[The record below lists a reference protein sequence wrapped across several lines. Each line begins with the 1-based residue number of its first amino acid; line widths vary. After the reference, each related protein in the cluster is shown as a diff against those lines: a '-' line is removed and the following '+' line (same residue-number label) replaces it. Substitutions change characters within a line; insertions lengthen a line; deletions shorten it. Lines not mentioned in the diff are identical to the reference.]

1 MIALITK
8 SSSEARQRSS
18 KRVTS
23 LHIKQAILKDE
34 QFDFLQEIVS
44 NIADASAR
52 EGQDAGEEGEEGS
65 VGGRRKR
72 RGAGGGGRKQ
82 RKERDDS

>member
-1 MIALITK
+1 MISLITK

-23 LHIKQAILKDE
+23 VHIKQAVLKDE

-44 NIADASAR
+44 NIGDAAAK

-65 VGGRRKR
+65 VGGGRKRRSGGGRRKR
-72 RGAGGGGRKQ
+72 
-82 RKERDDS
+82 KEKDDS